1 MRYRRPAP
9 WRLSWVSRRG
19 VVVEA
24 YAQLV
29 AEGYL
34 TSRSGGY
41 TQVAFDGGRR
51 YRQRPHRR
59 RAPAP
64 SRPPRPVVDFGY
76 GRGNVA
82 AFPRAAWLRSVRRV
96 LTEAADERLGYLDG
110 HGAVELRSALA
121 AYLNRVRG
129 TNADPETIVITNG
142 YAQAVPL
149 LLGVLAARGART
161 VAVEDPSA
169 SDDARPIA
177 QALGLNVVGVPVGDD
192 GVRVDAVAELDA
204 DLLILTPSH
213 QWPTGGVLSPQ
224 ARAAVLAWAQR
235 TGALVLEDDY
245 DAEYRYDRAPIGAM
259 QGLDPRRVAYAG
271 TASKTLAPGFRLGWL
286 ILPRE
291 LVEPFAEAKLL
302 ADRGSPILD
311 QLTFADFLSRGEFD
325 RHLRR
330 MRPMYRSRR
339 DALLTALARYLPEL
353 EPTGIAAGLHLVAW
367 LPQDLE
373 EATVIAAAARRRSR
387 RRRRVALPA
396 VAGAAR
402 RPHLWVL
409 EPQRAGDHRRH
420 RAPGPGRF
428 EPALIGMA
436 GRRGPWPDDTRQPV
450 AQGRSFSGLRITQMC
465 LILSP
470 ATSNANTVT
479 VRPSCWATT
488 PGWPLTVRSRNVSCW
503 VLRLAILTQARATC
517 TPPSMGRRKVVARPP
532 PSAIAVAWGSSRPIR
547 ASMSAAS
554 QACLKS
560 LTTRAWQAV
569 GVAGGCDALMRR
581 RAEEASW
588 RHAAGVRPTISATSM
603 KE

>member
-1 MRYRRPAP
+1 VSSLRTNLSPVSELAIDLDRDGGGALHRQIETSIRQRIRSGALPAGVALP
-9 WRLSWVSRRG
+9 PTRALAAELGVTRG

-41 TQVAFDGGRR
+41 TQVAS
-51 YRQRPHRR
+51 
-59 RAPAP
+59 APAP
-64 SRPPRPVVDFGY
+64 AAPRPGRPARSRSPRPVVDFGY
-76 GRGNVA
+76 GRCNLA

-142 YAQAVPL
+142 YAQAVSL
-149 LLGVLAARGART
+149 LIGVLAARGART

-169 SDDARPIA
+169 SDDARPITH
-177 QALGLNVVGVPVGDD
+177 ALGLSVVGVPVGDD
-192 GVRVDAVAELDA
+192 GVRVDAVAELGA

-224 ARAAVLAWAQR
+224 ARAEVLAWAQR

-259 QGLDPRRVAYAG
+259 QGLDPGRVAYAG

-311 QLTFADFLSRGEFD
+311 QLTFADFLSRGQFD

-330 MRPMYRSRR
+330 MRPIYRSRR
-339 DALLTALARYLPEL
+339 DALLRALAQQLPDL
-353 EPTGIAAGLHLVAW
+353 EPAGIAAGLHLVAW
-367 LPQDLE
+367 LPQDLD
-373 EATVIAAAARRRSR
+373 EAAVIAAAAREG
-387 RRRRVALPA
+387 VA
-396 VAGAAR
+396 VAGVTPYR
-402 RPHLWVL
+402 
-409 EPQRAGDHRRH
+409 
-420 RAPGPGRF
+420 
-428 EPALIGMA
+428 
-436 GRRGPWPDDTRQPV
+436 
-450 AQGRSFSGLRITQMC
+450 
-465 LILSP
+465 LSP
-470 ATSNANTVT
+470 APRGGLIFGYSNLNERVIADGVT
-479 VRPSCWATT
+479 RLTRAVSSLREGTT
-488 PGWPLTVRSRNVSCW
+488 LRALPWPGG
-503 VLRLAILTQARATC
+503 LRRAAQQPAQAR
-517 TPPSMGRRKVVARPP
+517 S
-532 PSAIAVAWGSSRPIR
+532 
-547 ASMSAAS
+547 
-554 QACLKS
+554 
-560 LTTRAWQAV
+560 
-569 GVAGGCDALMRR
+569 
-581 RAEEASW
+581 
-588 RHAAGVRPTISATSM
+588 
-603 KE
+603 

>member
-1 MRYRRPAP
+1 MTDLRTNLSPVSELAIDLDRNGGDALHRQIEASIRGRIRSGALPAGVALP
-9 WRLSWVSRRG
+9 PTRALAAELGVTRG

-24 YAQLV
+24 SAQLV

-41 TQVAFDGGRR
+41 TQVASTAAAVSPAAAPGPGR
-51 YRQRPHRR
+51 
-59 RAPAP
+59 PAP

-96 LTEAADERLGYLDG
+96 LTGAADERLGYLDG

-129 TNADPETIVITNG
+129 TSADPETIVITSG

-192 GVRVDAVAELDA
+192 GIRVDAVAELDA

-213 QWPTGGVLSPQ
+213 QWPTGGVLSPR
-224 ARAAVLAWAQR
+224 ARAAVLRWAQR

-259 QGLDPRRVAYAG
+259 QGLDPHRVAYAG

-286 ILPRE
+286 ILPPE
-291 LVEPFAEAKLL
+291 LVGPFAEAKLL

-330 MRPMYRSRR
+330 MRPTYRSRR
-339 DALLTALARYLPEL
+339 DALLTALAQHLPEL

-373 EATVIAAAARRRSR
+373 EATVIAAAAREG
-387 RRRRVALPA
+387 VA
-396 VAGAAR
+396 VAGVSPYR
-402 RPHLWVL
+402 
-409 EPQRAGDHRRH
+409 
-420 RAPGPGRF
+420 
-428 EPALIGMA
+428 
-436 GRRGPWPDDTRQPV
+436 
-450 AQGRSFSGLRITQMC
+450 
-465 LILSP
+465 LSP
-470 ATSNANTVT
+470 APRGGLIFGYSNLNERAI
-479 VRPSCWATT
+479 AD
-488 PGWPLTVRSRNVSCW
+488 GIA
-503 VLRLAILTQARATC
+503 RLAR
-517 TPPSMGRRKVVARPP
+517 
-532 PSAIAVAWGSSRPIR
+532 AVAGLREGDP
-547 ASMSAAS
+547 
-554 QACLKS
+554 
-560 LTTRAWQAV
+560 
-569 GVAGGCDALMRR
+569 
-581 RAEEASW
+581 
-588 RHAAGVRPTISATSM
+588 
-603 KE
+603 

>member
-1 MRYRRPAP
+1 MTGLRTNLSPVSELAIDLDRNGGEALHRQIEASIRGRIRSGALPAGVALP
-9 WRLSWVSRRG
+9 PTRALAAELGVTRG

-41 TQVAFDGGRR
+41 TQVAAAAAAVSPAAEPKPGRS
-51 YRQRPHRR
+51 
-59 RAPAP
+59 APA
-64 SRPPRPVVDFGY
+64 RWPRPVVDFGY

-82 AFPRAAWLRSVRRV
+82 AFPRAAWLRSVRRA

-129 TNADPETIVITNG
+129 TNADPETIVITSG

-149 LLGVLAARGART
+149 LMGLLAARGART
-161 VAVEDPSA
+161 IAVEDPSA

-204 DLLILTPSH
+204 DVLILTPSH

-224 ARAAVLAWAQR
+224 ARAAVLGWAQR

-259 QGLDPRRVAYAG
+259 QGLDPERVAYAG

-291 LVEPFAEAKLL
+291 LLEPFAEAKLL

-339 DALLTALARYLPEL
+339 DALLTALAQHLPEL
-353 EPTGIAAGLHLVAW
+353 EPAGIAAGLHLVAW

-373 EATVIAAAARRRSR
+373 EATVIAAAAREG
-387 RRRRVALPA
+387 VA
-396 VAGAAR
+396 VAGVSPYR
-402 RPHLWVL
+402 
-409 EPQRAGDHRRH
+409 
-420 RAPGPGRF
+420 
-428 EPALIGMA
+428 
-436 GRRGPWPDDTRQPV
+436 
-450 AQGRSFSGLRITQMC
+450 
-465 LILSP
+465 LSP
-470 ATSNANTVT
+470 APRGGFIFGYSNLNERAITDGIV
-479 VRPSCWATT
+479 
-488 PGWPLTVRSRNVSCW
+488 
-503 VLRLAILTQARATC
+503 RLARA
-517 TPPSMGRRKVVARPP
+517 V
-532 PSAIAVAWGSSRPIR
+532 SSLR
-547 ASMSAAS
+547 
-554 QACLKS
+554 
-560 LTTRAWQAV
+560 
-569 GVAGGCDALMRR
+569 
-581 RAEEASW
+581 
-588 RHAAGVRPTISATSM
+588 
-603 KE
+603 

>member
-1 MRYRRPAP
+1 MPDSRTNLSPVSELAIDLDRNGGDALHRQIEASIRQRIRSGALPAGVALP
-9 WRLSWVSRRG
+9 PTRALAAELGVTRG

-41 TQVAFDGGRR
+41 TQVASAAAAPPAA
-51 YRQRPHRR
+51 QRPER
-59 RAPAP
+59 PAP
-64 SRPPRPVVDFGY
+64 PRPPRPVVDFGY

-110 HGAVELRSALA
+110 RGAAELRSALA

-129 TNADPETIVITNG
+129 TSADPETIVITTG
-142 YAQAVPL
+142 YAQAVSL
-149 LLGVLAARGART
+149 LMGVLAARGART

-192 GVRVDAVAELDA
+192 GVRADAVAGLDA
-204 DLLILTPSH
+204 DVLILTPSH

-259 QGLDPRRVAYAG
+259 QGLDPGRVAYAG

-330 MRPMYRSRR
+330 MRPIYRSRR
-339 DALLTALARYLPEL
+339 DALLTALAQHLPEL
-353 EPTGIAAGLHLVAW
+353 EPAGIAAGLHLVAW
-367 LPQDLE
+367 LPQDLKE
-373 EATVIAAAARRRSR
+373 PTVIAAAAREG
-387 RRRRVALPA
+387 VT
-396 VAGAAR
+396 VAGVTLYR
-402 RPHLWVL
+402 
-409 EPQRAGDHRRH
+409 
-420 RAPGPGRF
+420 
-428 EPALIGMA
+428 
-436 GRRGPWPDDTRQPV
+436 
-450 AQGRSFSGLRITQMC
+450 
-465 LILSP
+465 LSP
-470 ATSNANTVT
+470 APRGGLIFGYSNLNERAIAAGITRLARAVSSLREGMPT
-479 VRPSCWATT
+479 GTT
-488 PGWPLTVRSRNVSCW
+488 PNT
-503 VLRLAILTQARATC
+503 
-517 TPPSMGRRKVVARPP
+517 
-532 PSAIAVAWGSSRPIR
+532 
-547 ASMSAAS
+547 
-554 QACLKS
+554 
-560 LTTRAWQAV
+560 
-569 GVAGGCDALMRR
+569 
-581 RAEEASW
+581 
-588 RHAAGVRPTISATSM
+588 
-603 KE
+603 

>member
-1 MRYRRPAP
+1 MTGLRTNLSPVSELAIDLDRDGGEALHRQIEASIRGRIRSGALPAGVALP
-9 WRLSWVSRRG
+9 PTRALAAELGVTRG

-41 TQVAFDGGRR
+41 TQVAPTAAAVSPAAAPKPGRS
-51 YRQRPHRR
+51 
-59 RAPAP
+59 APA
-64 SRPPRPVVDFGY
+64 RWPRPVVDFGY

-129 TNADPETIVITNG
+129 TNADPETIIITSG

-149 LLGVLAARGART
+149 LMGVLAARGART

-177 QALGLNVVGVPVGDD
+177 QALGLNVVGVPVGGD
-192 GVRVDAVAELDA
+192 GVHVDALAELDA
-204 DLLILTPSH
+204 DILILTPSH

-224 ARAAVLAWAQR
+224 ARAAVLGWAQR

-245 DAEYRYDRAPIGAM
+245 DAEYRYDRAPVGAM
-259 QGLDPRRVAYAG
+259 QGLDPERVAYAG

-291 LVEPFAEAKLL
+291 LLEPFAEAKLL

-330 MRPMYRSRR
+330 MRPTYRSRR
-339 DALLTALARYLPEL
+339 DALLTALAQHLPEL
-353 EPTGIAAGLHLVAW
+353 EPAGIAAGLHLVAW

-373 EATVIAAAARRRSR
+373 EATVIAAAAREG
-387 RRRRVALPA
+387 VA
-396 VAGAAR
+396 VAGVSPYRLSPAPRGGFIFGYSNLNERAITDGIVRLAR
-402 RPHLWVL
+402 AV
-409 EPQRAGDHRRH
+409 
-420 RAPGPGRF
+420 
-428 EPALIGMA
+428 
-436 GRRGPWPDDTRQPV
+436 
-450 AQGRSFSGLRITQMC
+450 SGLR
-465 LILSP
+465 
-470 ATSNANTVT
+470 
-479 VRPSCWATT
+479 
-488 PGWPLTVRSRNVSCW
+488 
-503 VLRLAILTQARATC
+503 
-517 TPPSMGRRKVVARPP
+517 
-532 PSAIAVAWGSSRPIR
+532 
-547 ASMSAAS
+547 
-554 QACLKS
+554 
-560 LTTRAWQAV
+560 
-569 GVAGGCDALMRR
+569 
-581 RAEEASW
+581 
-588 RHAAGVRPTISATSM
+588 
-603 KE
+603 

>member
-1 MRYRRPAP
+1 MSPVSELAIDMDRGGQDALHRQIEASIRQRIRTGALPAGVALP
-9 WRLSWVSRRG
+9 PTRALAAELGITRG

-41 TQVAFDGGRR
+41 TQVAPAPAAAPPTAAPPAAAPGPG
-51 YRQRPHRR
+51 Q
-59 RAPAP
+59 PAP
-64 SRPPRPVVDFGY
+64 SRPLPAMVDFGY
-76 GRGNVA
+76 GRGNLA

-96 LTEAADERLGYLDG
+96 LTEAAHERLGYLDG
-110 HGAVELRSALA
+110 RGAVELRSALA

-142 YAQAVPL
+142 YAQAVSL

-169 SDDARPIA
+169 TDDARIIA
-177 QALGLNVVGVPVGDD
+177 QALDLKVVGVPVGDD

-204 DLLILTPSH
+204 DVLILTPSH

-235 TGALVLEDDY
+235 TGALVIEDDY

-259 QGLDPRRVAYAG
+259 QGLDPDRVAYAG

-286 ILPRE
+286 ILPPE
-291 LVEPFAEAKLL
+291 LIEPFAEAKLV

-339 DALLTALARYLPEL
+339 DALLAALARHLPEL

-367 LPQDLE
+367 LPPDLE
-373 EATVIAAAARRRSR
+373 EATVIAAAARAG
-387 RRRRVALPA
+387 VV
-396 VAGAAR
+396 VAGVSPYR
-402 RPHLWVL
+402 
-409 EPQRAGDHRRH
+409 
-420 RAPGPGRF
+420 
-428 EPALIGMA
+428 
-436 GRRGPWPDDTRQPV
+436 
-450 AQGRSFSGLRITQMC
+450 
-465 LILSP
+465 LSP
-470 ATSNANTVT
+470 APRGGLIFGYSDLNERAIADGVT
-479 VRPSCWATT
+479 
-488 PGWPLTVRSRNVSCW
+488 
-503 VLRLAILTQARATC
+503 RLARAVSSLREG
-517 TPPSMGRRKVVARPP
+517 TPR
-532 PSAIAVAWGSSRPIR
+532 
-547 ASMSAAS
+547 SAA
-554 QACLKS
+554 
-560 LTTRAWQAV
+560 
-569 GVAGGCDALMRR
+569 
-581 RAEEASW
+581 
-588 RHAAGVRPTISATSM
+588 AT
-603 KE
+603 